1 MNRGGSVGSTG
12 KSLRGSPMMF
22 LMIRNL
28 SGSSPITGLTLR
40 CTGLYFF
47 LAETKIGMGSRLR
60 LGMLEIWMGSKNSS
74 DECMRLCGMGEYWS
88 GGKSQ
93 MVS

>member
-1 MNRGGSVGSTG
+1 MNRGGSVGNTG

-22 LMIRNL
+22 LMILNL

-47 LAETKIGMGSRLR
+47 LAAAKVGIGSRRLR
-60 LGMLEIWMGSKNSS
+60 SGILEM
-74 DECMRLCGMGEYWS
+74 
-88 GGKSQ
+88 
-93 MVS
+93 